1 MKQRS
6 AMLRSVG
13 AVLLS
18 FGLAVTPD
26 AVFSAGK
33 EKPVSLILK
42 NESGGG
48 VQVEMIDPYGGN
60 VTVTIDSGT
69 SQNHT
74 VKLNSAVKVDGN
86 TVLKATA
93 KDEGREVVVGR

>member
-1 MKQRS
+1 MTERS
-6 AMLRSVG
+6 GVFKSVV

-18 FGLAVTPD
+18 LGLAIAPEV
-26 AVFSAGK
+26 AIAAGK
-33 EKPVSLILK
+33 EKPVNLMLK

-48 VQVEMIDPYGGN
+48 VQVEMIDQYGGN
-60 VTVTIDSGT
+60 VSVTIEPGT

-74 VKLNSAVKVDGN
+74 VKLYSVIKVDGN
-86 TVLKATA
+86 TILKATA